1 MSVGALVRRRDSTAT
16 RAALLKAATVH
27 FAREAYDSVSL
38 RSIAAEAN
46 VDVSLVSRY
55 FGSKEELFAAVLAGC
70 PGPDEM
76 FVGDL
81 KDFGARV
88 ARMLVDDSLHQ
99 DKPDIFLIM
108 LHSADH
114 PVAAEAV
121 RKSGEERF
129 FGPFERYLG
138 GKNAPERVRLAAS
151 IIKGVV
157 MDRLISDDLGLTPK
171 ARERFR
177 ARLAKTLQAVIEE

>member
-1 MSVGALVRRRDSTAT
+1 MSPTLAVRKRDSAAT
-16 RAALLKAATVH
+16 RASLLEAATAH

-70 PGPDEM
+70 PGPDDL
-76 FVGDL
+76 FVGEI
-81 KDFGARV
+81 KNFGERV
-88 ARMLVDDSLHQ
+88 SRMLVEDPIHA

-114 PVAAEAV
+114 PVAAETI

-157 MDRLISDDLGLTPK
+157 MDRLISDDLGLTR
-171 ARERFR
+171 AERERFR
-177 ARLAKTLQAVIEE
+177 ARLARTLQSAIAE

>member
-1 MSVGALVRRRDSTAT
+1 MSPALLVRKRDSSAT
-16 RAALLKAATVH
+16 RAALLKAATTH

-38 RSIAAEAN
+38 RSIASQAN

-55 FGSKEELFAAVLAGC
+55 FGSKEELFAAVLAAC
-70 PGPDEM
+70 PAPDEM
-76 FVGDL
+76 FVGEL
-81 KDFGARV
+81 KDFGVRV
-88 ARMLVDDSLHQ
+88 ARMLVDESLHQ

-114 PVAAEAV
+114 PVAAEAI

-129 FGPFERYLG
+129 FGPFERYIG

-157 MDRLISDDLGLTPK
+157 MDRLISDDLGLTD
-171 ARERFR
+171 AERERFR
-177 ARLAKTLQAVIEE
+177 ARLAKMLQAAIAE

>member
-1 MSVGALVRRRDSTAT
+1 MSVGTLVRKRDSSAT
-16 RAALLKAATVH
+16 RAALLKAATAH

-38 RSIAAEAN
+38 RSIASGAN

-70 PGPDEM
+70 PGPDEL
-76 FVGDL
+76 FVGEL
-81 KDFGARV
+81 KDFGERV
-88 ARMLVDDSLHQ
+88 ARMVVDDSIHEE
-99 DKPDIFLIM
+99 KPDLFRIM

-157 MDRLISDDLGLTPK
+157 MDRLISDDLGLTPPQR
-171 ARERFR
+171 ARFR
-177 ARLAKTLQAVIEE
+177 ARLAKTLQAAIEE